1 MNFVNMGLVKA
12 DISITKKSD
21 RHIAYPILNIY
32 TNGLPKI
39 GSCRLDEKF
48 VDEGAR
54 KLDIRQGTRSAYE
67 NVEPFESSI
76 FCSWDQKNNPILT
89 TNTTSRYVAE
99 KTGHTGVYLIAI
111 PFKRK
116 IIEIAVPPAVTIY
129 KTCFTSVTQ
138 TKSKRPYN
146 WPADSKN
153 GYYKTLYVLCELD
166 YNKLDDDVLNTLN
179 DGDPLPGVS
188 IFVTECGLPTE
199 TASTFLASNPV
210 VEPAELTTTIHT
222 MEIPLVY
229 NESDLG
235 YPSDVGRDFRED
247 RDKFHVTN
255 IDFDPRKVPVVNK
268 KFTGIDA
275 IAIAHAVVDKK
286 YEPFAAIENSIFAKK
301 Q

>member
-21 RHIAYPILNIY
+21 KHIGYPILNIY

-39 GSCRLDEKF
+39 GSCRLDGKF
-48 VDEGAR
+48 ADEGAR
-54 KLDIRQGTRSAYE
+54 KLDIRQGTHSVYE
-67 NVEPFESSI
+67 NVEPFTSSI
-76 FCSWDQKNNPILT
+76 FCSWDQKDNPVLT
-89 TNTTSRYVAE
+89 TNTGSRYIAG

-116 IIEIAVPPAVTIY
+116 IIEIAVPSAVTVY
-129 KTCFTSVTQ
+129 KTCFTSATQ
-138 TKSKRPYN
+138 TKSKKPYN

-153 GYYKTLYVLCELD
+153 GYYKTLYILCELD
-166 YNKLDDDVLNTLN
+166 YNKMYDDWSILNTVN
-179 DGDPLPGVS
+179 DGDPLPGAS

-199 TASTFLASNPV
+199 TASTFLASNPD

-229 NESDLG
+229 NDSDLG
-235 YPSDVGRDFRED
+235 YIKDDDG
-247 RDKFHVTN
+247 DKFRVTN
-255 IDFDPRKVPVVNK
+255 LDFDPRKVPVVNY

-275 IAIAHAVVDKK
+275 IAVANAVVDKK
-286 YEPFAAIENSIFAKK
+286 YEPIIAVKNSIFARK